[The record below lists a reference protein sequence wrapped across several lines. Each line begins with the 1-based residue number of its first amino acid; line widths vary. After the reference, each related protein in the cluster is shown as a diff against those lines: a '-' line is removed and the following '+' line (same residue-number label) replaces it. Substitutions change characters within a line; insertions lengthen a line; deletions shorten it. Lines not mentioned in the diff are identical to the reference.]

1 MPGHDIIVVGA
12 SAGGVEALSNLLRE
26 LPVDL
31 PASVFIVLHIPPQ
44 TPSMLPLIL
53 DHVSPLRVSQAINGE
68 RIEKG
73 CVYVAPPDNHLLVEQ
88 GFVRVIRGPK
98 ENRYR
103 PAVDPLFRSAAV
115 AYGTRVVGVILTGAL
130 DDGTV
135 GMRAVK
141 QRGGI
146 GVVQDP
152 REALYS
158 GMPKSAMENSR
169 VDHSLPLAEI
179 APLLV
184 RLANEPAEENGRYP
198 VQEDLKLEAKI
209 AEQEMGAEELLKSV
223 DELGKLSA
231 FTCPDCHGT
240 LWELRDGELVRF
252 RCHVGH
258 AFSADSLEA
267 EQSEALEGALWSA
280 LRALEEKM
288 ALARKM
294 SQRARERNNRIAAN
308 SFEVKARIAEQHAG
322 MLRNILLNAREN
334 AVVESTDA
342 A

>member
-1 MPGHDIIVVGA
+1 M
-12 SAGGVEALSNLLRE
+12 SLLRE
-26 LPVDL
+26 LPIDL
-31 PASVFIVLHIPPQ
+31 RASVFIVLHIPAQ
-44 TPSMLPLIL
+44 TPSLLPSIL
-53 DHVSPLRVSQAINGE
+53 DRITPLQVSHAINGE
-68 RIEKG
+68 RIEHG
-73 CVYVAPPDNHLLVEQ
+73 RVYVAPPDNHLLVER
-88 GFVRVIRGPK
+88 GFVRVLRGPK
-98 ENRYR
+98 ENRHR

-115 AYGTRVVGVILTGAL
+115 SYGTRVVGVILTGAL

-141 QRGGI
+141 LRGGI

-152 REALYS
+152 NEALYP
-158 GMPKSAMENSR
+158 GMPRSAMENAKI
-169 VDHSLPLAEI
+169 DYSLPLTEI

-184 RLANEPAEENGRYP
+184 RLAREQAEEDGRYP
-198 VQEDLKLEAKI
+198 VPDDLKLEARI
-209 AEQEMGAEELLKSV
+209 AEQEMDAEDFIKSV
-223 DELGKLSA
+223 NQLGNISA
-231 FTCPDCHGT
+231 FTCPDCHGA

-288 ALARKM
+288 ALTRRMAH
-294 SQRARERNNRIAAN
+294 RAREHNNLMTAN
-308 SFEVKARIAEQHAG
+308 SFEVKARVPEQHAEL
-322 MLRNILLNAREN
+322 LREILLNGREN
-334 AVVESTDA
+334 ALVETSDA

>member
-1 MPGHDIIVVGA
+1 MGA
-12 SAGGVEALSNLLRE
+12 SAGGVEALSNLLSH
-26 LPVDL
+26 LPADL
-31 PASVFIVLHIPPQ
+31 PASIFIVLHIPPH
-44 TPSMLPLIL
+44 TPSLLPSIL
-53 DHVSPLRVSQAINGE
+53 DRVSPLPVSQAINGE
-68 RIEKG
+68 KIERG
-73 CVYVAPPDNHLLVEQ
+73 RVYVAPPDNHLLVER
-88 GFVRVIRGPK
+88 GFVRVLRGPK

-115 AYGTRVVGVILTGAL
+115 AYGPSVVGVILTGAL

-135 GMRAVK
+135 GMRAIK
-141 QRGGI
+141 QRGGL

-158 GMPKSAMENSR
+158 GMPQSAVENAKI
-169 VDHSLPLAEI
+169 DYILPLAEI

-184 RLANEPAEENGRYP
+184 RLANEPAEEERRHP
-198 VQEDLKLEAKI
+198 VSEDLKIEAKI
-209 AEQEMGAEELLKSV
+209 AEQEMGADELIKSV
-223 DELGKLSA
+223 EQLGKVSA
-231 FTCPDCHGT
+231 FTCPDCHGA

-288 ALARKM
+288 ALSHKM
-294 SQRARERNNRIAAN
+294 ALRARERNNRIAAN
-308 SFEVKARIAEQHAG
+308 SFETKARVAERHAQ
-322 MLRNILLNAREN
+322 MLRDILLNGREN
-334 AVVESTDA
+334 AIVESTDA

>member
-26 LPVDL
+26 LPPDL
-31 PASVFIVLHIPPQ
+31 PASIFVVLHIPAQ
-44 TPSMLPLIL
+44 TPSLLPSIL
-53 DHVSPLRVSQAINGE
+53 DRVSPLKVSQAINGE
-68 RIEKG
+68 RIEHG
-73 CVYVAPPDNHLLVEQ
+73 RVYVAPPDNHVLVER
-88 GFVRVIRGPK
+88 GLVRVLRGPK

-103 PAVDPLFRSAAV
+103 PAVDPLFRSAAL

-135 GMRAVK
+135 GMRAIK

-152 REALYS
+152 EEALYP
-158 GMPKSAMENSR
+158 GMPRSALENAKI
-169 VDHSLPLAEI
+169 DYSLPLVEI

-184 RLANEPAEENGRYP
+184 RLASEPAEEEGRYP
-198 VQEDLKLEAKI
+198 VSEDLKLEVKI
-209 AEQEMGAEELLKSV
+209 AEQEIPAEDFIKSV
-223 DELGKLSA
+223 EQLGKLSA

-240 LWELRDGELVRF
+240 LWELRDGELVRY

-258 AFSADSLEA
+258 AFSSDSLEA
-267 EQSEALEGALWSA
+267 EQSEALESALWSA

-288 ALARKM
+288 ALTRRMAR
-294 SQRARERNNRIAAN
+294 RARERNNPLAAN
-308 SFEVKARIAEQHAG
+308 SFEIKARVAEQHAQ
-322 MLRNILLNAREN
+322 MLRDILLNGREN
-334 AVVESTDA
+334 AIVESTDTA
-342 A
+342 